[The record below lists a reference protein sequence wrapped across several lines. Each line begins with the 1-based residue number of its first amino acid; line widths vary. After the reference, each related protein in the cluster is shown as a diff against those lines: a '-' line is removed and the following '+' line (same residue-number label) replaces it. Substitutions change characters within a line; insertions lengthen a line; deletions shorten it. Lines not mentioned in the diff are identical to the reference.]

1 MRSILRLSALALT
14 PASLAVAVDPVSLN
28 AAALK
33 ADATIAA
40 VTLYQGRAAV
50 TRVVEFDLQPGVY
63 DLQFADLPET
73 IVPQTLQARG
83 TGPIKVLGVEFSQR
97 PAAEAP
103 SPKLLELDRRLEQLQ
118 RDLAHIAELHK
129 INAAQGALIDQI
141 TVRMGN
147 DAKDAGGTEKLS
159 IDALRQQIAF
169 VAEQREKLM
178 KTREELESRER
189 EINNQLR
196 VLRGEREAI
205 GAGDRNQRL
214 AVVTAAVTDPSHAT
228 VELTYLVSEV
238 TWSPGY
244 NIRAAA
250 DGSSATIEYNALL
263 TQRSG
268 EDWNDV
274 RLTLSTAQPML
285 AANPPS
291 LRPWFVDVVD
301 LTPARKA
308 VPASPASG
316 ADASEKYRHDAEGD
330 QFAAKRILDQAELQ
344 GRIAGQAA
352 ADASVAGAG
361 PSVTFQLPRTVT
373 IKTNAANQ
381 QTTRITTIDTQPKFF
396 HVAVP
401 ALTDAVY
408 IRGDLTN
415 ASAFQLLPGPASIF
429 IGQDYVGP
437 TRLAAVAPKQE
448 FDVHFGI
455 DPAVKAER
463 QLVTK
468 KTSKTGLFGGG
479 VRTAYD
485 YRVTIDNGT
494 GKNLDLELWDRI
506 PVSRNEKIKIETA
519 DLSTPLATDAE
530 YVEQLKP
537 QGMLKWSLSIPAAAG
552 GKAAEVI
559 TYSLR
564 VDHAVD
570 VEPTALP
577 E

>member
-1 MRSILRLSALALT
+1 MRAFLQLSAILLV
-14 PASLAVAVDPVSLN
+14 PASLVVAADPVSVD
-28 AAALK
+28 ATALK
-33 ADATIAA
+33 VDAAIVA

-50 TRVVEFDLQPGVY
+50 TRLVELDLQPGVY
-63 DLQFADLPET
+63 DLQFTDLPAA
-73 IVPQTLQARG
+73 IVSQTLQARG
-83 TGPIKVLGVEFSQR
+83 TGPIKVLGVEFAQR
-97 PAAEAP
+97 PAAETP
-103 SPKLLELDRRLEQLQ
+103 SPKLQELDRKIEQLQ
-118 RDLAHIAELHK
+118 RDLAHVAELHK
-129 INAAQGALIDQI
+129 INAAQGTLIDQI

-147 DAKDAGGTEKLS
+147 DATDAGGTEKLS

-189 EINNQLR
+189 DINNQLR
-196 VLRGEREAI
+196 IARAEREAL
-205 GAGDRNQRL
+205 GASDKTQRL
-214 AVVTAAVTDPSHAT
+214 AVVTAAVTDPSPVAI
-228 VELTYLVSEV
+228 ELTYLVSEA
-238 TWSPGY
+238 TWSPSY
-244 NIRAAA
+244 DIRAAT
-250 DGSSATIEYNALL
+250 DGSSASIEYNALL

-268 EDWNDV
+268 EDWSDV

-291 LRPWFVDVVD
+291 LQPWFVDVVD
-301 LTPARKA
+301 ATPARKPA
-308 VPASPASG
+308 PASTASE
-316 ADASEKYRHDAEGD
+316 ADARDQYRYEADGD
-330 QFAAKRILDQAELQ
+330 KLAAKRILDQAELQ

-361 PSVTFQLPRTVT
+361 PSVTFLLPRTVT

-381 QTTRITTIDTQPKFF
+381 QTTRITTIDTQPKFI

-401 ALTDAVY
+401 ALTQAVY

-415 ASAFQLLPGPASIF
+415 ASAYQFLAGPAAIF
-429 IGQDYVGP
+429 VGQDYVGP
-437 TRLAAVAPKQE
+437 TRLAAVAPQQE

-485 YRVTIDNGT
+485 YRITIDNGA

-506 PVSRNEKIKIETA
+506 PVSRNEKIKIETS
-519 DLSTPLATDAE
+519 DLSAPLAADAE

-537 QGMLKWSLSIPAAAG
+537 QGMLKWTLAISAAAG

-564 VDHAVD
+564 VDHAAD
-570 VEPTALP
+570 IEPTSLP